1 MPVRNGNAKKGSSLE
16 VLKKF
21 NDLQGLNE
29 RFKPFFFVIG
39 YSSNGSRRCSDK
51 AETEVQLFHIL
62 TRRRRNG
69 NHSNKGAGMTKA
81 VTATWNF
88 DLEAGKDKGIVLLLG
103 INSDGSKAVGYGI
116 WDNRG
121 KVWSSESNLGPM
133 PNFTP
138 KAWMIDTDLIP
149 EI

>member
-1 MPVRNGNAKKGSSLE
+1 ME
-16 VLKKF
+16 V
-21 NDLQGLNE
+21 
-29 RFKPFFFVIG
+29 
-39 YSSNGSRRCSDK
+39 S
-51 AETEVQLFHIL
+51 VQIRDAL

-69 NHSNKGAGMTKA
+69 NHSNKGAGMTKT

-88 DLEAGKDKGIVLLLG
+88 DLEAGKGKGIVLLLG
-103 INSDGSKAVGYGI
+103 INSDGSKAVGYGF
-116 WDNRG
+116 WDNG
-121 KVWSSESNLGPM
+121 AWNSEATLKPM